1 MNVKGFSTTEL
12 ADILSNIENIK
23 KELENR
29 KENENKFLFN
39 VGDVIY
45 TKNKNNDYFI
55 LYIKEIDINNNN
67 VVVDELVLR
76 YSSTFDMFE
85 DEWYYYNDIKWTEY
99 TKIENSEIFN
109 SIEDIINVYNKQID
123 DLTIKTYK
131 ELKTQID
138 DLTIKTDKELKTLV
152 KL

>member
-1 MNVKGFSTTEL
+1 MNVKDFSTTEL

-85 DEWYYYNDIKWTEY
+85 DEWYYYNDIKWPEY